1 MTIAIS
7 LKVNDGLV
15 LAADSASTIFGQGPT
30 SQPGVVNVYN
40 NAIKVFNL
48 LKGSPLGAITWGAGA
63 IGTSSISTL
72 MKDLRRRFA
81 GAAAT
86 DQKEWLVKPG
96 LYTVEEVAQKVRDFM
111 FDEQY
116 VPAFS
121 SWEVQSR
128 PFLGF
133 IVAGYSP
140 EAAMAEEYA
149 IHIEGDSCKG
159 PMLLRPIDQVGVTWN
174 GEPEAISRLILG
186 YDTKL
191 PGVLHHRLG
200 VPEEQIEPTTRI
212 LKQELARPLVQPAM
226 PFQDAID
233 LAEFLVDTTIKYSRF
248 LPGAPTVGGPIEV
261 AGISK
266 HEGFKWIRRKHYYSQ
281 ELNPKEET
289 WKERSTQWE

>member
-1 MTIAIS
+1 MTIAVS

-15 LAADSASTIFGQGPT
+15 LAADSASTIFGEAPT
-30 SQPGVVNVYN
+30 GQTGVINVYN
-40 NAIKVFNL
+40 NANKVFNL

-81 GAAAT
+81 VTSTT
-86 DQKEWLVKPG
+86 DRKEWSVKPG
-96 LYTVEEVAQKVRDFM
+96 LYTVEDVAQKVRRFM
-111 FDEQY
+111 FDEKY
-116 VPAFS
+116 VHAYS
-121 SWEVQSR
+121 SWEEQSK

-140 EAAMAEEYA
+140 ETAMAEEYS
-149 IHIEGDSCKG
+149 IHIQGDSCEG
-159 PMLLRPIDQVGVTWN
+159 PTLLRPINQVGVTWN

-186 YDTKL
+186 YGTEL
-191 PGVLHHRLG
+191 PMVLHHRLG
-200 VPEEQIEPTTRI
+200 VPEAQLDPAVQV
-212 LKQELARPLVQPAM
+212 LKQNLTRPLVQPAM

-281 ELNPKEET
+281 ELNPKEE
-289 WKERSTQWE
+289 R

>member
-15 LAADSASTIFGQGPT
+15 LAADSASTIFGEDLTGQT
-30 SQPGVVNVYN
+30 GVINVYD

-48 LKGSPLGAITWGAGA
+48 RKGLPLGAITWGAGA

-72 MKDLRRRFA
+72 IKDLRRRFRDEKS
-81 GAAAT
+81 T
-86 DQKEWLVKPG
+86 ESQSWLVKPD
-96 LYTVEEVAQKVRDFM
+96 LYTVEDVAFKVKHFM
-111 FDEQY
+111 YDEMY

-121 SWEVQSR
+121 SWEEQSK

-140 EAAMAEEYA
+140 ESAMAEEYS
-149 IHIEGDSCKG
+149 ISMQGDSCEG
-159 PMLLRPIDQVGVTWN
+159 PELVRPIDQVGVTWN
-174 GEPEAISRLILG
+174 GEPEAISRLLLG
-186 YDTKL
+186 HGTAL
-191 PGVLHHRLG
+191 PTVLHERLG
-200 VPEEQIEPTTRI
+200 VPEEQVDPATQI
-212 LKQELARPLVQPAM
+212 LQQSLATPLVQPAM

-248 LPGAPTVGGPIEV
+248 LPGAPTVGGPLEV

-266 HEGFKWIRRKHYYSQ
+266 HEGFKWIRRKHYYSH
-281 ELNPKEET
+281 ELNPKEDLWT
-289 WKERSTQWE
+289 ERSAQWE

>member
-15 LAADSASTIFGQGPT
+15 LAADSASTIFGQDPSG
-30 SQPGVVNVYN
+30 QMAVFNVYN
-40 NAIKVFNL
+40 NANKVFNL
-48 LKGSPLGAITWGAGA
+48 VKGEPLGAITWGAGA

-72 MKDLRRRFA
+72 MKDLRQRFA
-81 GAAAT
+81 DESSAT
-86 DQKEWLVKPG
+86 RKEWLVKPS
-96 LYTVEEVAQKVRDFM
+96 LYTVEDVAQKVRRFM
-111 FDEQY
+111 YEENY

-121 SWEVQSR
+121 SWEEDSK

-140 EAAMAEEYA
+140 HAAMAEEYS
-149 IHIEGDSCKG
+149 IHMQGDNCEG
-159 PMLLRPIDQVGVTWN
+159 PTLLRPLDQSGVTWN

-186 YDTKL
+186 YGTEMRM
-191 PGVLHHRLG
+191 VLRHSLG
-200 VPEEQIEPTTRI
+200 APEEQLDPTIEI
-212 LKQELARPLVQPAM
+212 LQRNLARPLVQPAM

-281 ELNPKEET
+281 ELNPQEK
-289 WKERSTQWE
+289 R